1 MKRLFTSLLLMMVVS
16 LCWSQEII
24 TFSSDQGLS
33 NTRIRS
39 IYEDSHK
46 NIWITTSN
54 GLNRWDG
61 VRMNVYHHDDKD
73 GTSLGNNTPT
83 EIIEYEEGKIIVG
96 TVYGL
101 QMYDYSTDDFTLI
114 PIIRQTGDT
123 ISARITSLSRLND
136 GSVNVCTAGMGNF
149 IVGSKG
155 KICARQTND
164 FTPDGCSVSKM
175 LVDRNHRMWILTTD
189 KGVYTKDKGDFCK
202 VDGTDGAI
210 AICEGMNGVYIANR
224 KGELLSCFAGK
235 VQKTA
240 LINLKGMSQ
249 PVLTNIRSDQKGNIL
264 ICTDGDGL
272 LIFNEQSEAVRRSEV
287 KSSDFDLASSNV
299 KDAMIDHE
307 GNLWIGVYWK
317 GVIVQK
323 ARRSVFNYI
332 GHRSV
337 YRNSIGTNCVT
348 AISVARDGWLWV
360 ATDHCG
366 LYRINPDGTQSN
378 HYDPEKIAGLPST
391 ITAIYEDNDGKVWLG
406 SSIGSLAYAI
416 PQEDGNIRVISIGQE
431 VLKIKNIYSI
441 VEDNQG
447 TLWIGTMGNG
457 LYGYD
462 LKSQNLQHFT
472 ARIDGKEQYPY
483 SILNNIWISSL
494 VADDNYLYIGTPDGL
509 EIFQIQHGRLK
520 KTCREY
526 TGQIVSTIKI
536 HKSSNT
542 LWIGTS
548 LGLIRARFIDGKVKE
563 QKRYDESH
571 GLPNNMV
578 NSIEIASS
586 EDPGSYHLWVSTDN
600 GMCQLNSSD
609 DNTISHYY
617 FADGLQGNEFSTNAS
632 TVLNDNLYFGGINGI
647 TYFNPSS
654 VHTRWNE
661 GELENEL
668 RIVNF
673 FVRGEAVKGGDKS
686 GSYTMFHG
694 WISEANRIDLCSKDN
709 SFYLDLA
716 TMSLLGGHIQYQY
729 KVNNGEWTNVAEGQN
744 RVSFSH
750 LDQGTYHLSFRIRP
764 DDSESADVQNS
775 ESTEVLSLTVVIHS
789 PWYESW
795 WAWLLY
801 LLVAAGAILFVF
813 RQYKERNTA
822 RRILETHRQS
832 EMLNEIRT
840 KFFMDISHEIRTPMT
855 LIMAPLQK
863 LHTLINSEENGVE
876 KDKIPLYEK
885 NLNLIHQNADRI
897 MTLVNQLMDVR
908 KIEKGQFPLN
918 YDKVELV
925 SFIRNL
931 YNFFSENARS
941 RNIDFNFKHECESL
955 SACVDPQN
963 LDKILMNLLSNAFK
977 FTPEGGKITIHLD
990 TGIMTSSTDSASE
1003 EPCFVISVTDN
1014 GIGIPDEQK
1023 KHVFERFFS
1032 SSSGTGIGLNLSYM
1046 LAQLHE
1052 GTLAVSDNPEGA
1064 GTQFTLTMPQAL
1076 YILESSESPDQQMTE
1091 SPGFNVGNA
1100 TEILIVEDDE
1110 HIRQYIRDELIVK
1123 HSNILQ
1129 FSNGQEAWNY
1139 MVQNPEKVALVIS
1152 DIMMPLM
1159 NGTVLC
1165 KKIKQNFNTNH
1176 IPVIL
1181 LTAKVS
1187 EQEQIEGLNAG
1198 ADEYVTKPFSMDVL
1212 SSRIANLLSS
1222 RKALQSKYKNM
1233 AKEETAIDDVE
1244 LVSPDEQLMQR
1255 VMKTIN
1261 ENMDNP
1267 NLSVE
1272 FIADKVGV
1280 SRVHFHRKIK
1290 ELTNQT
1296 PRDFVKGIRLRQAA
1310 KLLQEKRLDITAV
1323 SEAVGFKTISSFS
1336 TAFKQ
1341 AYGVSPNNWLA
1352 AKTKNEK

>member
-1 MKRLFTSLLLMMVVS
+1 MKRFFASLLLVMVVFW
-16 LCWSQEII
+16 CRSQEVI

-61 VRMNVYHHDDKD
+61 VRMNVYRHDDKD
-73 GTSLGNNTPT
+73 GLSLGNNTST
-83 EIIEYEEGKIIVG
+83 EVMEYEKGKIIVG

-114 PIIRQTGDT
+114 PIVRQTGDT
-123 ISARITSLSRLND
+123 ISARITSLSRLSD
-136 GSVNVCTAGMGNF
+136 GSIDVCTAGMGNF
-149 IVGSKG
+149 VIDSKTDDNG
-155 KICARQTND
+155 KICARQTSD
-164 FTPDGCSVSKM
+164 FVPSECTARKM
-175 LVDRNHRMWILTTD
+175 LMDSNHRLWILTMD

-202 VDGTDGAI
+202 VEGTEGAI
-210 AICEGMNGVYIANR
+210 AICEGTKGVYIANN
-224 KGELLSCFAGK
+224 KGELLACSGSRGQNVIAVSTDRRG
-235 VQKTA
+235 
-240 LINLKGMSQ
+240 Q
-249 PVLTNIRSDQKGNIL
+249 PVLTNIRSDQRGNIL
-264 ICTDGDGL
+264 ICTDGEGL
-272 LIFNEQSEAVRRSEV
+272 LIYNEETGAVMRSEV
-287 KSSDFDLASSNV
+287 KSNDFDLASSNV
-299 KDAMIDHE
+299 KDAMVDHE
-307 GNLWIGVYWK
+307 GNLWIGEYWK

-323 ARRSVFNYI
+323 SRRSLFGYI

-337 YRNSIGTNCVT
+337 YKNSIGTNCVT

-366 LYRINPDGTQSN
+366 LYHISPDGTQSH
-378 HYDPEKIAGLPST
+378 HYASEKTPGMPST
-391 ITAIYEDNDGKVWLG
+391 ITAIYEDNDRRVWLG
-406 SSIGSLAYAI
+406 SSISSLAYAVT
-416 PQEDGNIRVISIGQE
+416 QADGSLKVTSSGNE
-431 VLKIKNIYSI
+431 VLGIKNIYSI

-462 LKSQNLQHFT
+462 LKSQNLKHFT
-472 ARIDGKEQYPY
+472 ARIDRKEKYPY

-494 VADDNYLYIGTPDGL
+494 VANDNYLYIGTSDGL
-509 EIFQIQHGRLK
+509 EIFQIQHGLLK
-520 KTCREY
+520 NICREY
-526 TGQIVSTIKI
+526 PGRIVSTVKI
-536 HKSSNT
+536 HKASDT

-548 LGLIRARFIDGKVKE
+548 LGLIRARFCNGKIE
-563 QKRYDESH
+563 ELERFDESH

-586 EDPGSYHLWVSTDN
+586 ENPDSYDLWVSTDN
-600 GMCQLNSSD
+600 GICQLNSQSG
-609 DNTISHYY
+609 IASHYF
-617 FADGLQGNEFSTNAS
+617 FADGLQGNEFSSNAS
-632 TVLNDNLYFGGINGI
+632 TVLGDNLYFGGINGI

-654 VHTRWNE
+654 VHTTCNE
-661 GELENEL
+661 GNRGNEL

-673 FVRGEAVKGGDKS
+673 FMRGEAVKGGDKS
-686 GSYTMFHG
+686 GSYTMFDG
-694 WISEANRIDLCSKDN
+694 WISEVERIDLCHKDN
-709 SFYLDLA
+709 SFYFDLA
-716 TMSLLGGHIQYQY
+716 TMSLSGGHIQYRY

-750 LDQGTYHLSFRIRP
+750 LDPGTYNLAFELVGGVGEP
-764 DDSESADVQNS
+764 
-775 ESTEVLSLTVVIHS
+775 EVLSLTVVIHS

-801 LLVAAGAILFVF
+801 LLFAAGAILFVF
-813 RQYKERNTA
+813 KQYKEKITA
-822 RRILETHRQS
+822 RRILEAHRQS

-863 LHTLINSEENGVE
+863 LRTLINSEENGVE

-885 NLNLIHQNADRI
+885 NLSIIHQNADRI

-925 SFIRNL
+925 GFVRNL
-931 YNFFSENARS
+931 YNLFSENARS
-941 RNIDFNFKHECESL
+941 RNIDFQFQHECESL
-955 SACVDPQN
+955 SVCADPQN

-977 FTPEGGKITIHLD
+977 FTPEGGKITIHLN
-990 TGIMTSSTDSASE
+990 TGIMASNADSVSE
-1003 EPCFVISVTDN
+1003 EPCFVVSVTDN
-1014 GIGIPDEQK
+1014 GIGIPNEQK

-1032 SSSGTGIGLNLSYM
+1032 SSNGTGIGLNLSYM
-1046 LAQLHE
+1046 LAKLHE
-1052 GTLAVSDNPEGA
+1052 GMLAVSDNPEGA
-1064 GTQFTLTMPQAL
+1064 GSQFTLTMPQAL
-1076 YILESSESPDQQMTE
+1076 YILEGSESTDEQISET
-1091 SPGFNVGNA
+1091 SRANARSA
-1100 TEILIVEDDE
+1100 TEMLIVEDDE
-1110 HIRQYIRDELIVK
+1110 HIRQYIRDELIEK
-1123 HSNILQ
+1123 YGNILQ

-1139 MVQNPEKVALVIS
+1139 VVQNPEKVALVIT

-1159 NGTVLC
+1159 NGTTLC
-1165 KKIKQNFNTNH
+1165 KKLKQNFNTNH

-1187 EQEQIEGLNAG
+1187 DQEQIEGLNAG

-1222 RKALQSKYKNM
+1222 RKVLQSKYRNM
-1233 AKEETAIDDVE
+1233 AKEEATIDDVE

-1261 ENMDNP
+1261 ENIDNP
-1267 NLSVE
+1267 NLNVE

-1310 KLLQEKRLDITAV
+1310 KMLQEKRLDITAV

-1341 AYGVSPNNWLA
+1341 AYGMSPNNWLA
-1352 AKTKNEK
+1352 TREKA